1 MRKPT
6 GNLCHLMSHVGTGN
20 EAGTS
25 GTHTQGLA
33 GPPHPFLPSKADGFI
48 SEVSERVIQ

>member
-1 MRKPT
+1 M
-6 GNLCHLMSHVGTGN
+6 LALGN

-33 GPPHPFLPSKADGFI
+33 GPPHRFLPSKADDFI